1 MPVSKGC
8 WAVVMYTST
17 WILMI
22 TSRALHISAS
32 TEENEK
38 INIFMWLEIVEW
50 HWTSVQRLYSSEHFI
65 PFVSDYLWRP
75 PQVLSTFILFTKK
88 LDKFLS
94 ANDDK
99 AEPKKPNFLGR
110 LAEPLRTKLIFI
122 LSFFTMVASII
133 QLEYTGNP
141 KKMYYQ
147 TKIITKIEV

>member
-17 WILMI
+17 WILMV

-50 HWTSVQRLYSSEHFI
+50 HWTSVQRPYSSEHFI

-133 QLEYTGNP
+133 QLEYTWNT